1 MSSTRIATIE
11 ADGVN
16 VFYRSAGR
24 KDAPVIL
31 LLHGFPSSSH
41 MFRNLIPL
49 LAENYQ
55 VIAPDLPGFGFTVVP
70 ESRKYR
76 YTFNNLCGTI
86 TAFLDALGV
95 KRFAVYMFDY
105 GSPVTI
111 RYALTRPD
119 AIRAIITQNGNAYE
133 AGFGA
138 EFWAPLRQYWA
149 TGSAEVRENI
159 RKAALNLETTKWQ
172 YVHGSPHPDQVPPE
186 TYYLDTAL
194 MARPGNEDIQL
205 DILYDY
211 KSNIELYPQFHKFL
225 ETSKVPV
232 LAVWGKNDPIFI
244 PAGAEAFKE
253 HAVNPEIHFLDAP
266 HFALETNEEKVASL
280 IVDFLRRR
288 RPFTII
294 DGGSD

>member
-1 MSSTRIATIE
+1 MMPSTKVAVIE
-11 ADGVN
+11 ADGAQ

-24 KDAPVIL
+24 KDAPIIL

-49 LAENYQ
+49 LADHYR

-70 ESRKYR
+70 ESRKYS
-76 YTFNNLCGTI
+76 YTFANLCDTI
-86 TAFLDALGV
+86 TAFLDALNV

-119 AIRAIITQNGNAYE
+119 AISAIVTQNGNAYE

-149 TGSAEVRENI
+149 TGSTEVRENI

-172 YVHGSPHPDQVPPE
+172 YVHGSPHPEAIPPE
-186 TYYLDTAL
+186 TYYLDAAL

-205 DILYDY
+205 DLLFDY
-211 KSNIELYPQFHKFL
+211 RTNIELYPRFHKFL
-225 ETSKVPV
+225 EASKVPV

-244 PAGAEAFKE
+244 PAGAEGFKG
-253 HAVNPEIHFLDAP
+253 HAADPEIHFLDAP
-266 HFALETNEEKVASL
+266 HFALETNEEKFAGL
-280 IVDFLRRR
+280 MLDFLKRRAV
-288 RPFTII
+288 F
-294 DGGSD
+294 D